1 MAIRRFESNGRYSN
15 VVEHNGVLYLTG
27 QLCTNPAGDVK
38 QQTKEILEKIEVL
51 LKKYGSDKHHLL
63 SAQIYLKD
71 INNSFKD
78 MNSVWDAWVSQ
89 DNEPARLCVE
99 AAMASPA
106 FLVEISVTAAIIN

>member
-27 QLCTNPAGDVK
+27 QLCSNPAGDVK
-38 QQTKEILEKIEVL
+38 QQTREILEKTEAL
-51 LKKYGSDKHHLL
+51 LEKYGSDKHHIL

-71 INNSFKD
+71 INMFKD

-99 AAMASPA
+99 AALASPA
-106 FLVEISVTAAIIN
+106 FLVEISFTAAVIK

>member
-27 QLCTNPAGDVK
+27 QLCSNPAADVK
-38 QQTKEILEKIEVL
+38 QQTKEILEKIESL
-51 LKKYGSDKHHLL
+51 LEKYGSDKHHLL

-71 INNSFKD
+71 INLFKD

-99 AAMASPA
+99 AALANPA
-106 FLVEISVTAAIIN
+106 FLVEISIIAAVIR

>member
-27 QLCTNPAGDVK
+27 QLCTNPAADIK
-38 QQTKEILEKIEVL
+38 QQTKEVLEKIETL
-51 LKKYGSDKHHLL
+51 LEKYGSDKHHLL

-71 INNSFKD
+71 INMFKE

-99 AAMASPA
+99 ATMASPN
-106 FLVEISVTAAIIN
+106 FLVEISVTAAVIK